1 MAAVVTT
8 PQLEANY
15 DKFIAELTKLTRKYG
30 VALQSVGGVILA
42 DQPYFLGPEPTSVDA
57 SLYAFTG
64 GIWLHPADNPLKQHM
79 AALPNLVAYS
89 ERMHRRYFG
98 ERPPGRSEA

>member
-30 VALQSVGGVILA
+30 VAIQSVGGVILA
-42 DQPYFLGPEPTSVDA
+42 DQPGEFRDVSYIADITSGDLLPE
-57 SLYAFTG
+57 F
-64 GIWLHPADNPLKQHM
+64 PA
-79 AALPNLVAYS
+79 A
-89 ERMHRRYFG
+89 
-98 ERPPGRSEA
+98 

>member
-30 VALQSVGGVILA
+30 VAIQSIGGVILA
-42 DQPYFLGPEPTSVDA
+42 DDPGEFCNVTYFADITSGDLLPEFPTD
-57 SLYAFTG
+57 
-64 GIWLHPADNPLKQHM
+64 
-79 AALPNLVAYS
+79 
-89 ERMHRRYFG
+89 
-98 ERPPGRSEA
+98 